1 MKENKINRVFV
12 VVLDSFGIGEAPD
25 ADAFGDGGSDTLGSI
40 VKSRSFKAPNLTKL
54 GLFAIDGQKEKAPA
68 GADIALNAAVARLR
82 ELSNGKDTTIGH
94 WEMAGI
100 ISEKPLPTYPNGF
113 PNEVLDKFKE
123 ATGRGVL
130 CNLPYSGTQALTDF
144 GEEHMRTG
152 DLIVY
157 TSSDSV
163 FQIAAHES
171 IVPPEQL
178 YEYCRIA
185 RKILVGDHAVGRVI
199 ARPFEGEAPN
209 FSRTSRRHDFSLE
222 PTEDTML
229 DSLKAEGFDVIGVGK
244 INDIFAGRGL
254 TDYTY
259 SESNAD
265 GMKKTSEIAG
275 RDFRGLCYTNL
286 VDFDSKFGHRRDV
299 DGYASAISEFDSWL
313 GEFIPQMREDDV
325 LIITADHGCDPA
337 YTKTTD
343 HTREYV
349 PMIIT
354 GKHITPIDLGT
365 IDGFD
370 TVAATVCS
378 LLGSETFYN
387 APGVAGLVC
396 EGYEPSVAELLT
408 LAEKARENAYA
419 PYSNFKVG
427 AALLCKSGNIFLG
440 CNVENAAYGGTICA
454 ERNAITTAIAAGER
468 EFTAI
473 AVCGGIDGS
482 TDECI
487 PCGAC
492 RQFMAEFSPNG
503 DMIVV
508 TGKAREPYIYPLSA
522 LLPYSFTKDSLS

>member
-1 MKENKINRVFV
+1 MKENIKRVFLI
-12 VVLDSFGIGEAPD
+12 VLDSFGIGEAPD
-25 ADAFGDGGSDTLGSI
+25 AAAFGDAGADTLGAV
-40 VKSRSFKAPNLTKL
+40 VKSKKFNAPNLTKL
-54 GLFAIDGQKEKAPA
+54 GLFAIEGQKEKAPA
-68 GADIALNAAVARLR
+68 EALGSISGAVARLR

-113 PNEVLDKFKE
+113 PEEVIEAFKK

-130 CNLPYSGTQALTDF
+130 CNLPYSGTQVLVDY
-144 GEEHMRTG
+144 GEEHLKTG

-171 IVPPEQL
+171 LVPPEQL
-178 YEYCRIA
+178 YEYCRMA

-199 ARPFEGEAPN
+199 ARPFEGKIGN

-254 TDYTY
+254 TEYTY
-259 SESNAD
+259 SESNAN
-265 GMKKTSEIAG
+265 GLLKTSEIAK
-275 RDFRGLCYTNL
+275 RDFRGLCFTNL

-299 DGYASAISEFDSWL
+299 DGYAAAITEFDEWL
-313 GEFIPQMREDDV
+313 GDFLHEMREDDV
-325 LIITADHGCDPA
+325 LIVTADHGCDPA

-349 PMIIT
+349 PMIVA
-354 GKHITPIDLGT
+354 GKHITPLELGT

-370 TVAATVCS
+370 TVAATVCA
-378 LLGSETFYN
+378 LLGSETVYE
-387 APGVAGLVC
+387 APGIAGLIF
-396 EGYEPSVAELLT
+396 EGKEPTVAELLT
-408 LAEKARENAYA
+408 LAEKARENAYV
-419 PYSNFKVG
+419 PYSHFKVG

-440 CNVENAAYGGTICA
+440 CNVENASYGGTICA
-454 ERNAITTAIAAGER
+454 ERNAFTTAIAAGER
-468 EFTAI
+468 EFSAI
-473 AVCGGIDGS
+473 AICGGINES
-482 TDECI
+482 INECL
-487 PCGAC
+487 PCGIC
-492 RQFMAEFSPNG
+492 RQFMAEFTPNG
-503 DMIVV
+503 DLLVI
-508 TGKAREPYIYPLSA
+508 TGNARRPNIYPLSM
-522 LLPYSFTKDSLS
+522 LLPYSFSGSDIS

>member
-1 MKENKINRVFV
+1 MKEKDIKRVFL
-12 VVLDSFGIGEAPD
+12 VVLDSFGIGAAPD
-25 ADAFGDGGSDTLGSI
+25 AEDFGDGGSDTLGAI
-40 VKSRSFKAPNLTKL
+40 VKSKNFNAPNLTKL

-68 GADIALNAAVARLR
+68 EASENISGAVARLR

-113 PNEVLDKFKE
+113 PDEVLDKFKE

-144 GEEHMRTG
+144 GEEHIKTG

-178 YEYCRIA
+178 YEYCKIA

-209 FSRTSRRHDFSLE
+209 FVRTSRRHDFSLE
-222 PTEDTML
+222 PIEETML

-244 INDIFAGRGL
+244 IHDIFAGRGL

-259 SESNAD
+259 SESNSD
-265 GMKKTSEIAG
+265 GMKKTSEIAK
-275 RDFRGLCYTNL
+275 RDFNGLCFTNL
-286 VDFDSKFGHRRDV
+286 VDFDSKFGHRRDI
-299 DGYASAISEFDSWL
+299 DGYAAAISEFDSWL
-313 GEFIPQMREDDV
+313 GEFLSEMREDDV

-354 GKHITPIDLGT
+354 GKHITPIELGT
-365 IDGFD
+365 IYGFD
-370 TVAATVCS
+370 TVAATVCA
-378 LLGSETFYN
+378 LLGSETFYE

-396 EGYEPSVAELLT
+396 EGKEPSVAELLT
-408 LAEKARENAYA
+408 LAEKARENAYV

-427 AALLCKSGNIFLG
+427 AALLCRSGNIFLG
-440 CNVENAAYGGTICA
+440 CNVENASYGGTICA

-468 EFTAI
+468 EFSAI
-473 AVCGGIDGS
+473 AICGGINES
-482 TDECI
+482 IEECL
-487 PCGAC
+487 PCGIC
-492 RQFMAEFSPNG
+492 RQFMAEFSPSG
-503 DMIVV
+503 ELIVV
-508 TGKAREPYIYPLSA
+508 TGNARCPNIYPLSA
-522 LLPYSFTKDSLS
+522 LLPYSFTKDSFS